1 MANEQEELVTKIKS
15 LLQKQYG
22 DTTMESTRKLFDK
35 YDTNKD
41 GKINDKELE
50 VLLKDAGIGNG
61 LTRGAWIKGIIG
73 ALDKNGD
80 KQIDWSEFES
90 AVG

>member
-1 MANEQEELVTKIKS
+1 MANEQEELVTKIKA
-15 LLQKQYG
+15 LLVKQYG
-22 DTTMESTRKLFDK
+22 DTTMESTRELFDK
-35 YDTNKD
+35 YDLNKD

-50 VLLKDAGIGNG
+50 GLLKDAGIGNG

-80 KQIDWSEFES
+80 KQIDWEEFTA

>member
-1 MANEQEELVTKIKS
+1 MPNEQEELVTKIKS
-15 LLQKQYG
+15 LLQKEYG
-22 DTTMESTRKLFDK
+22 DTTMVSTRKLFDK

-41 GKINDKELE
+41 GKIHDKELE
-50 VLLKDAGIGNG
+50 GLLKDAGIGNA

-80 KQIDWSEFES
+80 KQIDWAEFEA

>member
-1 MANEQEELVTKIKS
+1 MANEQEQLVTAIKGMLMKS
-15 LLQKQYG
+15 YG

-35 YDTNKD
+35 YDVNKD

-50 VLLKDAGIGNG
+50 GLLKDAGIGNA
-61 LTRGAWIKGIIG
+61 LTRGSWIKGIIG

-80 KQIDWSEFES
+80 KQIDWDEFTA